1 MILEGLVKG
10 YFKSEAQF
18 LLMWLLGLPF
28 ILIVLSL
35 AVSLYLGRRH
45 G

>member
-1 MILEGLVKG
+1 VKG
-10 YFKSEAQF
+10 YFKSEAKF

-28 ILIVLSL
+28 VLIVLSL

-45 G
+45 